1 MTPADGIAQIPAPAP
16 ALLACAVALLAVIA
30 GAPRAARTPATAS
43 ARALSGTA
51 RHPRP
56 TPLEI
61 ARLVERLATI
71 IASGT
76 APRTAW
82 SAAAEATAPGPLQ
95 DLARAVGA
103 GADPARAAGTLTG
116 SPEIAALSAAL
127 EVCERTGAP
136 LGPVLLTLADGLRDV
151 ADAALARRSA
161 FAGPLATARILL
173 ALPLAGIGLGLLLG
187 ADPLG
192 LLMHGDGLWLLASG
206 TACTLGGWWWMHR
219 LLRAARDESP
229 GVDPSLVLDLV
240 AGPLAAGSPLAHA
253 LATVGQALTSGP
265 ALASDPLAAPLERTA
280 RALAAGVGVRT
291 ALSPLPASLAP
302 LRDAALVSDAT
313 GADLVGLL
321 RSGARDARR
330 GRARAAE
337 AAAARLAVRL
347 VLPTGVALLPAFVL
361 LGIIPTVASLL
372 DGSFAGVLG

>member
-30 GAPRAARTPATAS
+30 GAPRAPRTPATAS
-43 ARALSGTA
+43 PRALPGTA

-56 TPLEI
+56 TPLDI

-253 LATVGQALTSGP
+253 LATVGQAL
-265 ALASDPLAAPLERTA
+265 ASDPLAAPLERTA

-330 GRARAAE
+330 GRARTAE

>member
-16 ALLACAVALLAVIA
+16 ALLACAIALLAVIA
-30 GAPRAARTPATAS
+30 GAARAPRTPATAS
-43 ARALSGTA
+43 PRALPGTA

-56 TPLEI
+56 TPLDI

-103 GADPARAAGTLTG
+103 GADPSRAAGTLTG

-192 LLMHGDGLWLLASG
+192 LLLHGDGLWLLASG

-253 LATVGQALTSGP
+253 LATVGQ

-330 GRARAAE
+330 GRARTAE

>member
-30 GAPRAARTPATAS
+30 GAPRTPRTPAIAS
-43 ARALSGTA
+43 PRALPGTA

-56 TPLEI
+56 TPLDI

-192 LLMHGDGLWLLASG
+192 LLLHGDGLWLLASG

-253 LATVGQALTSGP
+253 LATVGQ

-347 VLPTGVALLPAFVL
+347 VLPTGIALLPAFVL